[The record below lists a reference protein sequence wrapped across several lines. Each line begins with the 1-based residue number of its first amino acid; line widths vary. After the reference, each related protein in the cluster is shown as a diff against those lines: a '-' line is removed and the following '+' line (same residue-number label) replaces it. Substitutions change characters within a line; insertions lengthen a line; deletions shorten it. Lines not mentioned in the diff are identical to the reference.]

1 MPQYF
6 IDEKMESGRV
16 TEINGD
22 DFHHLVHVRRVKTG
36 DGIYLRDNTG
46 TLYAGWVAEISSAS
60 VKVEISSQAKYDS
73 TLPRIT
79 LGMAL
84 LKHGNFEFVIQK
96 SVELGISRI
105 VPLVTSRTI
114 SDIRSKE
121 KEKLTRWIR
130 IAEEAAKQSMRAD
143 IPEIMPP
150 QKFEDFISMES
161 SVKIITHPGDEGIT
175 FREAIAKS
183 EGDAIIAVG
192 PEGGFSP
199 DEIRS
204 AVEKGFVCVNFGETQ
219 LRAETAGIVLP
230 AILMYELGLRND

>member
-6 IDEKMESGRV
+6 IDKKLETGHVS
-16 TEINGD
+16 EISGD

-36 DGIYLRDNTG
+36 DGVYLRDTTG
-46 TLYAGWVAEISSAS
+46 TLYAGWVAGISSDSIKIEISS
-60 VKVEISSQAKYDS
+60 VAKSES
-73 TLPRIT
+73 TLPKIT
-79 LGMAL
+79 LGMSL

-105 VPLVTSRTI
+105 IPLATSRTV
-114 SDIRSKE
+114 SDIRGKE
-121 KEKLTRWIR
+121 KEKHVRWVR

-143 IPEIMPP
+143 IPEIMIV
-150 QKFEDFISMES
+150 QKFEDFIGIES
-161 SVKIITHPGDEGIT
+161 PVKIITHPGDDGVT
-175 FREAIAKS
+175 FREAMAKRG
-183 EGDAIIAVG
+183 GDALIAVG

-230 AILMYELGLRND
+230 AILMYELGMR